1 MLNTKQQEFVDYAVK
16 KFGTNELT
24 VSQLKDANKHFGCK
38 YAPQWLIKN
47 SDYKIGKSLFK
58 LPTENDVVK
67 TTSGET
73 EKVLPTETKNEAAF
87 VVSSLVGDIIP
98 KKDSVFVSFGN
109 YPDLKSIVKSNMF
122 YPVFITGLSGNGKT
136 MGVTQACA
144 EAKKELIRVN
154 ITIETDEDDLLG
166 GYRLKDGQT
175 VWQNG
180 PVIEAMERGAL
191 LLLDEIDLA
200 SNKIMCLQ
208 PILEGS
214 GIYVKKINKFV
225 KPKNGFNVIAT
236 ANTKGQGSD
245 DGKFIGTNVLNEAF
259 LERFPVT
266 FEQEY
271 PPVKVEQK
279 ILDNVM
285 SAYDLKDPKFTENLV
300 KWADVI
306 RKTFYDGGVDE
317 IIATRRLVHIINA
330 FAIFKNKLKA
340 VQVCVN
346 RFDDDTKNSFLD
358 LYSKVDAGVNIEDIS
373 GNGNDVDPINME
385 EETAKLGPNAQQI
398 IEGVKKWGQGLKAK
412 GVFSDEDF
420 EEFKVFAAT
429 ANGINTINKLRK
441 YYGEQTIPTA
451 PVDVDGAPSNDELYE
466 LVADPKYKT
475 DPAFRRKVE
484 QQFARAF
491 PGKVDTGEI

>member
-1 MLNTKQQEFVDYAVK
+1 MLNTKQQEFVDHAVE

-24 VSQLKDANKHFGCK
+24 VSQLKEANKKFGCK

-58 LPTENDVVK
+58 LPTENDVVETK
-67 TTSGET
+67 SSGES
-73 EKVLPTETKNEAAF
+73 EKVLPASKISKEAAF
-87 VVSSLVGDIIP
+87 VVSSLVGDIVP
-98 KKDSVFVSFGN
+98 KKDPVFVSFGN
-109 YPDLKSIVKSNMF
+109 YPDLKSIIKSNMF

-180 PVIEAMERGAL
+180 PVIEAMERGAT

-214 GIYVKKINKFV
+214 GIFVKKINKFV

-259 LERFPVT
+259 LERFPIT
-266 FEQEY
+266 FEQKY
-271 PPVKVEQK
+271 PSASIEEK
-279 ILDNVM
+279 ILVNTLAK
-285 SAYDLKDPKFTENLV
+285 SGKKDKDFCKKLV
-300 KWADVI
+300 TWADVI
-306 RKTFYDGGVDE
+306 RKTYFDGGVDE
-317 IIATRRLVHIINA
+317 IISTRRLVHIIQA
-330 FAIFKNKLKA
+330 YAIFNKKMKA
-340 VQVCVN
+340 VEVCTN
-346 RFDDDTKNSFLD
+346 RFDDDTKNSFIE
-358 LYSKVDAGVNIEDIS
+358 LYTKVDAGASAE
-373 GNGNDVDPINME
+373 
-385 EETAKLGPNAQQI
+385 QI
-398 IEGVKKWGQGLKAK
+398 A
-412 GVFSDEDF
+412 
-420 EEFKVFAAT
+420 
-429 ANGINTINKLRK
+429 
-441 YYGEQTIPTA
+441 
-451 PVDVDGAPSNDELYE
+451 
-466 LVADPKYKT
+466 
-475 DPAFRRKVE
+475 E
-484 QQFARAF
+484 QQRQADLNDQMEDDNDSESDDADSA
-491 PGKVDTGEI
+491 V